1 MTSTSWTNQAY
12 YGLKLKK
19 DFSLLDTLLKKYRGV
34 DLDDLQIDTMLKMM
48 KHKATVAMNITTMME
63 KMDTA
68 NRLENMEALI
78 RAVTPEALA
87 EAKKII
93 GT

>member
-34 DLDDLQIDTMLKMM
+34 DLDDLEIDTMLKMM

-68 NRLENMEALI
+68 NRLENMEAI
-78 RAVTPEALA
+78 INAVTPEALA

>member
-1 MTSTSWTNQAY
+1 LTSTSWTNQAY

-34 DLDDLQIDTMLKMM
+34 DLDDLEIDTMLKMM
-48 KHKATVAMNITTMME
+48 KHKATVAMNITSMME

-68 NRLENMEALI
+68 NRLENMEAI
-78 RAVTPEALA
+78 INAVTPEALA

>member
-1 MTSTSWTNQAY
+1 
-12 YGLKLKK
+12 
-19 DFSLLDTLLKKYRGV
+19 
-34 DLDDLQIDTMLKMM
+34 MLKMM

>member
-1 MTSTSWTNQAY
+1 LTSTSWTNQAY

-34 DLDDLQIDTMLKMM
+34 DLDDLEIDTMLKMM

-68 NRLENMEALI
+68 NRLENMEAI
-78 RAVTPEALA
+78 INAVTPEALA

>member
-1 MTSTSWTNQAY
+1 MTSTSWTNQSY

-19 DFSLLDTLLKKYRGV
+19 DFSLLDTLLKKYRDR
-34 DLDDLQIDTMLKMM
+34 DLDDLEIDTMLKMM

-68 NRLENMEALI
+68 NRLENMEAI
-78 RAVTPEALA
+78 INAVTPEALA

>member
-19 DFSLLDTLLKKYRGV
+19 DFTLCDTLTKKYRDR
-34 DLDDLQIDTMLKMM
+34 DLDDLEIDTMLKIM
-48 KHKATVAMNITTMME
+48 KHKATLAINVSKIMSE
-63 KMDTA
+63 MDTA
-68 NRLENMEALI
+68 NRLQNMEAI
-78 RAVTPEALA
+78 INAVTPEALL